1 MMQQRLFENL
11 SADYPTQRA
20 HGLYIRDVS
29 GALVPARDS
38 EILAAARKI
47 VDQTLPRGETLNCP
61 QVVRNFFAMKMN
73 NSLEHEVFGM
83 VLLNAAHEVIEYLE
97 PFRGTLTQA
106 SVYPREVVK
115 IALKANAAAVII
127 GHNHP
132 SGRLEPSAAD
142 EALTKHLHKALQL
155 IDVRLLDHILVA
167 NHNTLSFAERGYL

>member
-1 MMQQRLFENL
+1 MQQRLF
-11 SADYPTQRA
+11 DYHHAEHPAQTD
-20 HGLYIRDVS
+20 GLYIRDVG
-29 GALVPARDS
+29 GAFVPARDS

-47 VDQTLPRGETLNCP
+47 ADQTLPRGAVMNSP
-61 QVVRNFFAMKMN
+61 QLVKDFFAMKMN

-83 VLLNAAHEVIEYLE
+83 VLLNAAHEIIEYLE

-115 IALKANAAAVII
+115 MALKANAAAVII

-142 EALTKHLHKALQL
+142 EALTKHLRQALQL

-167 NHNTLSFAERGYL
+167 DHRTMSFAERGLL

>member
-1 MMQQRLFENL
+1 MQQRLFDYHRVEH
-11 SADYPTQRA
+11 SAQGAD
-20 HGLYIRDVS
+20 GLYIRDAS

-38 EILAAARKI
+38 QILTVARRI
-47 VDQTLPRGETLNCP
+47 ADQMLPRGEKMNSPKL
-61 QVVRNFFAMKMN
+61 VKDFFAMKMN

-115 IALKANAAAVII
+115 LALKANAAAVII

-132 SGRLEPSAAD
+132 SGTLEPSQAD
-142 EALTKHLHKALQL
+142 RALTAHLRQALQL
-155 IDVRLLDHILVA
+155 VDIRLLDHILVA
-167 NHNTLSFAERGYL
+167 GSATLSFVEHGYL